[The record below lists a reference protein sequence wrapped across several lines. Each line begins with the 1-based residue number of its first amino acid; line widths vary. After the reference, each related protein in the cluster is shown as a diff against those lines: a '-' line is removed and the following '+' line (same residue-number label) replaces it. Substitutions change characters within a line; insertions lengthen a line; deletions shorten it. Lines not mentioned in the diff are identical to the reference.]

1 MTTEKDI
8 KEKWGELLDYAKQHA
23 TGEGF
28 HRGYRWLQDSFN
40 EYLKMSDEVPGYG
53 MGGQPGSEH
62 NRQVLPEGSCWS
74 LATILEDSMSSTKSK
89 RILLKL
95 LLPTSLNTKENIEE
109 EDFSIWQ
116 NMICHRLAVE

>member
-53 MGGQPGSEH
+53 MGGQPG
-62 NRQVLPEGSCWS
+62 WS
-74 LATILEDSMSSTKSK
+74 LATIFEDSMSSTKSK

>member
-40 EYLKMSDEVPGYG
+40 EYLTMSNEVPGYS
-53 MGGQPGSEH
+53 MGGAPGSEH
-62 NRQVLPEGSCWS
+62 NRKVLAG
-74 LATILEDSMSSTKSK
+74 
-89 RILLKL
+89 RILLELGNYVGGQHVINEKQE
-95 LLPTSLNTKENIEE
+95 NTLKVALADIVKHKGE
-109 EDFSIWQ
+109 
-116 NMICHRLAVE
+116 HRGRRF

>member
-40 EYLKMSDEVPGYG
+40 EYLKMSV
-53 MGGQPGSEH
+53 
-62 NRQVLPEGSCWS
+62 NITVRFLPEGSCWS